1 MIVLS
6 GGTGTPKLLMGLKE
20 LVDPEDLSVVVN
32 TAEDLWISGNLV
44 SPDVDTVLYTLA
56 DIVDEVRWWGIR
68 RDSFHTTGFL
78 RTLGNPEL
86 LSLGDNDRAVHI
98 FRSELI
104 RQGISLSS
112 ATQVLAEVLGI
123 KQEVLP
129 MTDDHVS
136 TMITT
141 PDGEMHFQDFW
152 VGLGG
157 APEVVSLRFQGIDKA
172 TPSPRFLEL
181 LEKED
186 SVLIGPSNPVTSIC
200 PILDL
205 PGVRERLKRKRIVA
219 ISPLV
224 GNKPVS
230 GPASKFMKAVGV
242 SADDEGVAALLGY
255 PDIFVV
261 DKDSSYRGDCVR
273 LDTFMKDREDSK
285 RLAKSIIE
293 LMSTTRQ

>member
-6 GGTGTPKLLMGLKE
+6 GGTGTPKLLTGLKE
-20 LVDPEDLSVVVN
+20 LVDPENLSVVVN

-104 RQGISLSS
+104 RRGVSLSS
-112 ATQVLAEVLGI
+112 AIQALAKALGI
-123 KQEVLP
+123 EQEVLP

-157 APEVVSLRFQGIDKA
+157 APEVVSLRFRDIDKA
-172 TPSPRFLEL
+172 TPCPRFLEL
-181 LEKED
+181 LEKD
-186 SVLIGPSNPVTSIC
+186 G
-200 PILDL
+200 
-205 PGVRERLKRKRIVA
+205 
-219 ISPLV
+219 
-224 GNKPVS
+224 S
-230 GPASKFMKAVGV
+230 GPHRPFKSRHKHL
-242 SADDEGVAALLGY
+242 SDLG
-255 PDIFVV
+255 
-261 DKDSSYRGDCVR
+261 SSRG
-273 LDTFMKDREDSK
+273 T
-285 RLAKSIIE
+285 
-293 LMSTTRQ
+293 

>member
-20 LVDPEDLSVVVN
+20 LVNPEDLSVVVN

-56 DIVDEVRWWGIR
+56 GIVDEVRWWGIR

-78 RTLGNPEL
+78 RTLGHPEL

-98 FRSELI
+98 FRSDLI
-104 RQGISLSS
+104 RKGVSLSM
-112 ATQVLAEVLGI
+112 ATEALAKAMGI
-123 KQEVLP
+123 RALVVP
-129 MTDDHVS
+129 MTDDPVS

-157 APEVVSLRFQGIDKA
+157 APEVVSLRFQGIDQA
-172 TPSPRFLEL
+172 TPCHGFLEQ

-186 SVLIGPSNPVTSIC
+186 LVVIGPSNPVTSIG
-200 PILDL
+200 PILAL
-205 PGVRERLKRKRIVA
+205 PGVREKLKGKKIVA

-230 GPASKFMKAVGV
+230 GPASKFMNAVGV
-242 SADDEGVAALLGY
+242 SADDEGVAELLGY
-255 PDIFVV
+255 PDVFVV
-261 DKDSSYRGDCVR
+261 DKTSSYKGECVR
-273 LDTFMKDREDSK
+273 LDTLMKDKADSK
-285 RLAKSIIE
+285 RLARSIIE
-293 LMSTTRQ
+293 LM

>member
-32 TAEDLWISGNLV
+32 TAEDIWISGNLV

-86 LSLGDNDRAVHI
+86 LSLGDNDRAIHI

-104 RQGISLSS
+104 RQGVTLCS
-112 ATQVLAEVLGI
+112 ATQALAIALGI

-152 VGLGG
+152 VGHGG
-157 APEVVSLRFQGIDKA
+157 SPEVVSLRFQGIDKA
-172 TPSPRFLEL
+172 RPSPRFLEL

-186 SVLIGPSNPVTSIC
+186 QVLIGPSNPVTSIC

-205 PGVRERLKRKRIVA
+205 PGVREKLKRKRIVA

-242 SADDEGVAALLGY
+242 SGDDEGVAALLGY

-261 DKDSSYRGDCVR
+261 DKSSSYRGDCVR
-273 LDTFMKDREDSK
+273 LDTFMRDRVDSK
-285 RLAKSIIE
+285 RLAKSMIE
-293 LMSTTRQ
+293 LM

>member
-6 GGTGTPKLLMGLKE
+6 GGTGTPKLLTGLKD
-20 LVDPEDLSVVVN
+20 LVDPGELSVVVN
-32 TAEDLWISGNLV
+32 TAEDMWISGNLV

-56 DIVDEVRWWGIR
+56 GIVDEVRWWGIR

-78 RTLGNPEL
+78 RTLGHPEL

-104 RQGISLSS
+104 RQGVSLST
-112 ATQVLAEVLGI
+112 ATETLAKAMGI
-123 KQEVLP
+123 KAKIVP
-129 MTDDHVS
+129 MTDDPVS

-152 VGLGG
+152 VGLRG
-157 APEVVSLRFQGIDKA
+157 APDVVSLRFQGIDQA
-172 TPSPRFLEL
+172 TPCRQFLEL

-186 SVLIGPSNPVTSIC
+186 QILFGPSNPVTSIG
-200 PILDL
+200 PILGL
-205 PGVRERLKRKRIVA
+205 PGVRERLKGKKIVA

-224 GNKPVS
+224 RNKPVS
-230 GPASKFMKAVGV
+230 GPASKFMNAVGV

-255 PDIFVV
+255 PDVFVV
-261 DKDSSYRGDCVR
+261 DKTSSYKDECVR
-273 LDTFMKDREDSK
+273 LDTSMKNKEDSK
-285 RLAKSIIE
+285 RLARSIIE
-293 LMSTTRQ
+293 LM

>member
-6 GGTGTPKLLMGLKE
+6 GGTGTPKLLMGLRE

-98 FRSELI
+98 FRSDLI
-104 RQGISLSS
+104 RQGVSLSR
-112 ATQVLAEVLGI
+112 ATEALANVMGI
-123 KQEVLP
+123 KAKVVP
-129 MTDDHVS
+129 MTDDPVS

-141 PDGEMHFQDFW
+141 PEGEMHFQDFW

-157 APEVVSLRFQGIDKA
+157 APDVVRLRFQGIDKA
-172 TPSPRFLEL
+172 LPSQGFLEQ

-186 SVLIGPSNPVTSIC
+186 LVLIGPSNPVTSIC

-205 PGVRERLKRKRIVA
+205 PGVRERLKGKKIVA

-224 GNKPVS
+224 RNKPVS
-230 GPASKFMKAVGV
+230 GPAAKFMKAVGV
-242 SADDEGVAALLGY
+242 SADDDGVAELLGY
-255 PDIFVV
+255 PDVFVV
-261 DKDSSYRGDCVR
+261 DTESSYRGECVR
-273 LDTFMKDREDSK
+273 LDTFMKDKVDSK
-285 RLAKSIIE
+285 RLARSVIE
-293 LMSTTRQ
+293 LM